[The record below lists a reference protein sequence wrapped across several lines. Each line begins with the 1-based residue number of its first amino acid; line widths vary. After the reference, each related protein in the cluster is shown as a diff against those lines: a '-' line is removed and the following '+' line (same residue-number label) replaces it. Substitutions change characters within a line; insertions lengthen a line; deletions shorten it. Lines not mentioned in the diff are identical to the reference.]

1 MGFLMAKNLKSNI
14 MKPKTCYI
22 FMFFFLTIS
31 GCGIISKQQP
41 VDKNNDSEIID
52 FEVDKLGDFYT
63 RDSDGVVVKYH
74 NGTKTSTYSNYNLG
88 ELSTIDVTNPHKILL
103 FYKEQQTIV
112 LLDNSLTEL
121 GKILFDNKSYFSA
134 IGFANDGNIWLYD
147 SFLSKL
153 KKIDNTGKEIEE
165 SFPLSQINPENI
177 IDAKI
182 IDRGNYVIIADKDT
196 GVLLFNNLGF
206 FDKVLPVK
214 DIAKP
219 TIVKNKLYYYNRRE
233 NCYISKKII
242 GFIEE
247 KKLCFDKY
255 KLHPK
260 LVIFENDKFYILENN
275 SIKTYSVGHF
285 GFNPD

>member
-1 MGFLMAKNLKSNI
+1 
-14 MKPKTCYI
+14 
-22 FMFFFLTIS
+22 MFFFLTIS

-41 VDKNNDSEIID
+41 VDKNKDSEIID

-214 DIAKP
+214 YIAKP

-275 SIKTYSVGHF
+275 SIKIYSVGHF
-285 GFNPD
+285 GFNTD